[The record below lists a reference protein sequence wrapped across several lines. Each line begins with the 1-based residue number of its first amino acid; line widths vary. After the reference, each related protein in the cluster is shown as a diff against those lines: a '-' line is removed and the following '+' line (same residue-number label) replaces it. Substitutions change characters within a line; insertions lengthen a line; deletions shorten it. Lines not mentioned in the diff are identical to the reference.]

1 MRFRLRKEKK
11 HAVVL
16 FVYRIGDGRY
26 DSRPRGGYR
35 PKTKPTRL
43 VNSSPPLQPP
53 PHHHPHFVDK
63 KERERQNQKKKRSKN
78 KTNCSRKFSPEPDFF
93 IISPPPDILIRPPPP
108 PPPPRRRRSP
118 ASKRRSHPALVGG
131 TGVCVCDGDGLLPAR
146 ARRREGLVGRRAR
159 PPCLSAWIGIEL
171 KVF

>member
-43 VNSSPPLQPP
+43 VNSSPPSNL
-53 PHHHPHFVDK
+53 HHTTTPISSTRKREKDKTKKK
-63 KERERQNQKKKRSKN
+63 KEAKTKRIAPGNSLPN
-78 KTNCSRKFSPEPDFF
+78 PIFLLF
-93 IISPPPDILIRPPPP
+93 PPDILIRPPPP

>member
-1 MRFRLRKEKK
+1 MTAALAVDTDRRQSQRDSSIHHPPPTSTTPPPPFRRQE
-11 HAVVL
+11 
-16 FVYRIGDGRY
+16 RER
-26 DSRPRGGYR
+26 
-35 PKTKPTRL
+35 KTKP
-43 VNSSPPLQPP
+43 
-53 PHHHPHFVDK
+53 
-63 KERERQNQKKKRSKN
+63 KKKKA
-78 KTNCSRKFSPEPDFF
+78 KTKRIAPGNSLPNPIFLLF
-93 IISPPPDILIRPPPP
+93 PPDILIRPPPP

-171 KVF
+171 KMLELELSYRL